1 MALLRALLLVAAI
14 ILVVPVQ
21 SRVAQA
27 QTADPQQLCEGPQS
41 TVDDR
46 VKGCSVAGQVRGR
59 ELAAA
64 YAQRGFALT
73 LTRNLDQAKND
84 LDQAIKIAPDY
95 AQAYVNRA
103 NLWTVANQP
112 EHAMADAETALR
124 LDPNLPLAFFVRAGA
139 ESKLGLYDR
148 AIADYSE
155 VLRLR
160 PNGGATIYAPR
171 GYAYYRKGDYDRAI
185 AD

>member
-46 VKGCSVAGQVRGR
+46 VKGCSAIIDAGQVRGR

-64 YAQRGFALT
+64 YAQRGFAFT

-103 NLWTVANQP
+103 NL
-112 EHAMADAETALR
+112 
-124 LDPNLPLAFFVRAGA
+124 
-139 ESKLGLYDR
+139 
-148 AIADYSE
+148 
-155 VLRLR
+155 
-160 PNGGATIYAPR
+160 
-171 GYAYYRKGDYDRAI
+171 
-185 AD
+185 

>member
-14 ILVVPVQ
+14 IFVVPVQ

-46 VKGCSVAGQVRGR
+46 VRGCSDIIDAGQVRGR
-59 ELAAA
+59 ELATA
-64 YAQRGFALT
+64 YAQRGFAFT

-112 EHAMADAETALR
+112 EQAMADAETALR
-124 LDPNLPLAFFVRAGA
+124 MA
-139 ESKLGLYDR
+139 
-148 AIADYSE
+148 
-155 VLRLR
+155 
-160 PNGGATIYAPR
+160 APR
-171 GYAYYRKGDYDRAI
+171 FTRRAAMPITAKATTI
-185 AD
+185 APSPTTTK

>member
-46 VKGCSVAGQVRGR
+46 VKGCSAIIDAGQVRGR

-64 YAQRGFALT
+64 YAQA
-73 LTRNLDQAKND
+73 
-84 LDQAIKIAPDY
+84 
-95 AQAYVNRA
+95 
-103 NLWTVANQP
+103 
-112 EHAMADAETALR
+112 TA
-124 LDPNLPLAFFVRAGA
+124 AGCQVTFK
-139 ESKLGLYDR
+139 S
-148 AIADYSE
+148 IFE
-155 VLRLR
+155 VLRR
-160 PNGGATIYAPR
+160 PF
-171 GYAYYRKGDYDRAI
+171 
-185 AD
+185 